1 MHCSRGH
8 ASCAYG
14 AQVVLT
20 ILAEHVAGDGA
31 SCKCR
36 SVPHLMIARA
46 DCLNQQCMWRQ
57 CTRLRCTEQMRTMLS
72 VTLVTCTQRFPAAP
86 VARTLHGEL
95 FAFPGQVR
103 APRCNGHPLAT
114 HTHAC
119 AETQRRHQTDT
130 DADTKEGANTD
141 AGTCTATRADA
152 DKDI

>member
-1 MHCSRGH
+1 M
-8 ASCAYG
+8 
-14 AQVVLT
+14 
-20 ILAEHVAGDGA
+20 
-31 SCKCR
+31 
-36 SVPHLMIARA
+36 
-46 DCLNQQCMWRQ
+46 
-57 CTRLRCTEQMRTMLS
+57 EQTRTMLS

-95 FAFPGQVR
+95 FAFPGRVR

-119 AETQRRHQTDT
+119 AETRRRHQTDT

-141 AGTCTATRADA
+141 AGTSTATRADA